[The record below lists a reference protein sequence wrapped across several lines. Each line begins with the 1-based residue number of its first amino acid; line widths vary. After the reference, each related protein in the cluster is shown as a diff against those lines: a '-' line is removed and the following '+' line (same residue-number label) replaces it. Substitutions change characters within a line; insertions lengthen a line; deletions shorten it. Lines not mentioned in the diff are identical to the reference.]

1 MNSSFAAKSMSSMNN
16 NVNFMTPEQ
25 LMRVLADS
33 SSQKVGG
40 DININ
45 GMSIKL
51 IKNNNEGGHQR

>member
-1 MNSSFAAKSMSSMNN
+1 MNN